1 MYRDRE
7 KLVRTYEGL
16 KNDIQTYENNLG
28 FLTSASKKGNSLVQD
43 IQRKIER
50 LKGDMELV
58 TKKIAAID
66 DKLRESK

>member
-1 MYRDRE
+1 M
-7 KLVRTYEGL
+7 
-16 KNDIQTYENNLG
+16 
-28 FLTSASKKGNSLVQD
+28 TSASKKGNSLVQD

-66 DKLRESK
+66 EKLRESK